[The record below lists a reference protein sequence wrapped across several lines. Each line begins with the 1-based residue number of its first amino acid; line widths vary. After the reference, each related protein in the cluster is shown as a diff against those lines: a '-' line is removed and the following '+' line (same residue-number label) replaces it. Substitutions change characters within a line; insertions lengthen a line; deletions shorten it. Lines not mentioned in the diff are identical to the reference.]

1 MHMKGRMIRMSIEC
15 KWCGMELTDKEIG
28 EHKEI
33 CDNCTE
39 AEIRCDFAMSEEE
52 AENEM
57 SYMQTRYGL

>member
-1 MHMKGRMIRMSIEC
+1 MSIEC
-15 KWCGMELTDKEIG
+15 KWCGMELSDKEIG